1 MYAGGN
7 RAAQRPAQNGRRS
20 ASGRQTKASPLQLAS
35 SRVKK
40 GSMDFGFL
48 VSVMLLLVL
57 GLIMVFSASYPSA
70 FYQYGNGF
78 LFIKK
83 QFIWA
88 LLGLVAMF
96 FTANFDYHNYRKFA
110 KLILIACIILLLAVL
125 VVGIKVKGARRWLG
139 TEQISIQPSEIA
151 KIGLI
156 IYFAYSMSTIKGKIK
171 EFRYLVRYWALLGVF
186 IVLLLLEPHFSIC
199 IIIGLTMVIMMLVAG
214 AKIRYFAMAAIP
226 IVPIGVAIAIFE
238 PYRLQRLVTFT
249 NPFQD
254 RLGDGWQIIQS
265 LYAIGSGGL
274 FGVGFGNSRQKF
286 MYVSEPQNDFIFS
299 IICEELGLIG
309 AVAILALF
317 GYMIYRGIKIA
328 MNAPDT
334 FGSLLVTGIIALV
347 GVQVVLNIAVVTS
360 SIPTT
365 GIPLPFFSAGGSSLV
380 FLLAAMGIVVNVSKF
395 KRQRL

>member
-1 MYAGGN
+1 MCVYM
-7 RAAQRPAQNGRRS
+7 QTS
-20 ASGRQTKASPLQLAS
+20 ASAKKRSVGRTGKAEASPLARTRIRRGTL
-35 SRVKK
+35 
-40 GSMDFGFL
+40 DFGFL
-48 VSVMLLLVL
+48 ISVMLLLVL

-70 FYQYGNGF
+70 YYQYDNGF
-78 LFIKK
+78 YFIEK
-83 QFIWA
+83 QLKWA

-96 FTANFDYHNYRKFA
+96 FTANFDYHNYK
-110 KLILIACIILLLAVL
+110 KLAVPILFGCALLLLAVL

-139 TEQISIQPSEIA
+139 TPSISFQPSEVA

-156 IYFAYSMSTIKGKIK
+156 IYFAHSMSLAKEKIK
-171 EFRYLVRYWALLGVF
+171 QLKYLVRYCAILGVF
-186 IVLLLLEPHFSIC
+186 LLLLILEPHFSIC
-199 IIIGLTMVIMMLVAG
+199 IIIGLTIVIMMLVAG
-214 AKIRYFAMAAIP
+214 ARLRYFLIAS
-226 IVPIGVAIAIFE
+226 VPIIPVGIGVAIFE
-238 PYRLQRLVTFT
+238 PYRLQRLITFT

-254 RLGDGWQIIQS
+254 RLGSGWQIIQS

-274 FGVGFGNSRQKF
+274 FGVGFGNSRQKY

-309 AVAILALF
+309 ALAILALF

-328 MNAPDT
+328 MNSPDT
-334 FGSLLVTGIIALV
+334 FGSLLVTGIVALV

-380 FLLAAMGIVVNVSKF
+380 FLLAAMGIVMNVSRF
-395 KRQRL
+395 KRQPL

>member
-1 MYAGGN
+1 MYTQTRASGKHSNAGGSKK
-7 RAAQRPAQNGRRS
+7 G
-20 ASGRQTKASPLQLAS
+20 ASPLTRV
-35 SRVKK
+35 RVKRTAL
-40 GSMDFGFL
+40 DFGFL
-48 VSVMLLLVL
+48 ISVILLLVL
-57 GLIMVFSASYPSA
+57 GLIMVFSASYPTA
-70 FYQYGNGF
+70 YYQYDNGF
-78 LFIKK
+78 LVIKK
-83 QFIWA
+83 QLIWA
-88 LLGLVAMF
+88 ILGVGAMF
-96 FTANFDYHNYRKFA
+96 FTANFDYRNYKRLA
-110 KLILIACIILLLAVL
+110 VPILVGCAVLLLAVL

-139 TEQISIQPSEIA
+139 TERFSFQPSEIA

-156 IYFAYSMSTIKGKIK
+156 IYFAYSMSVAKGKIK
-171 EFRYLVRYWALLGVF
+171 EFKYLVRYWALLGVF
-186 IVLLLLEPHFSIC
+186 LVLLILEPHFSVC

-214 AKIRYFAMAAIP
+214 ARVRYFAMAAVPVIP
-226 IVPIGVAIAIFE
+226 LGIGVAIFE
-238 PYRLQRLVTFT
+238 PYRLQRLITFT

-274 FGVGFGNSRQKF
+274 FGVGFGNSRQKY

-299 IICEELGLIG
+299 IVCEELGLIG
-309 AVAILALF
+309 ALAILALF
-317 GYMIYRGIKIA
+317 AYMIYRGIKIA

-395 KRQRL
+395 KKQPI

>member
-1 MYAGGN
+1 MYK
-7 RAAQRPAQNGRRS
+7 
-20 ASGRQTKASPLQLAS
+20 RQ
-35 SRVKK
+35 
-40 GSMDFGFL
+40 
-48 VSVMLLLVL
+48 
-57 GLIMVFSASYPSA
+57 
-70 FYQYGNGF
+70 
-78 LFIKK
+78 
-83 QFIWA
+83 
-88 LLGLVAMF
+88 
-96 FTANFDYHNYRKFA
+96 
-110 KLILIACIILLLAVL
+110 
-125 VVGIKVKGARRWLG
+125 
-139 TEQISIQPSEIA
+139 
-151 KIGLI
+151 
-156 IYFAYSMSTIKGKIK
+156 
-171 EFRYLVRYWALLGVF
+171 
-186 IVLLLLEPHFSIC
+186 
-199 IIIGLTMVIMMLVAG
+199 
-214 AKIRYFAMAAIP
+214 
-226 IVPIGVAIAIFE
+226 
-238 PYRLQRLVTFT
+238 TFT

-334 FGSLLVTGIIALV
+334 FGSLLVTGIVALV

-395 KRQRL
+395 KRQVL